1 MADCNDCNELNTSI
15 TNTNS
20 NHEKKNKS
28 DPKNETKCDDKLL
41 NANKSNASNSYLN
54 NNSLK
59 NGFILEEILNEK
71 KLVFIQSIQMRFISY
86 EILFLFKFIFLSFFL
101 FNI

>member
-1 MADCNDCNELNTSI
+1 MADCNDCNDCNELNTSI

-71 KLVFIQSIQMRFISY
+71 KLSLMQSPVVLQFIKENQNQIYGKQ
-86 EILFLFKFIFLSFFL
+86 
-101 FNI
+101 N